1 MLTLAFPPRLS
12 SDHEEK
18 GVCYIQRG
26 KRQGETMNPL
36 TRHYT
41 LARLRHPVVP
51 LLGSRRVSEVNA
63 GDIERFFRD
72 VEAGKT
78 ARDDKIGPR
87 RRIVVRGGAG
97 AARKVFRDLSAVF
110 SFARRR
116 EIVTRYPCET
126 ARSEE
131 HTSELQSLLRISN
144 AGFCLKK

>member
-1 MLTLAFPPRLS
+1 M
-12 SDHEEK
+12 K
-18 GVCYIQRG
+18 
-26 KRQGETMNPL
+26 PL
-36 TRHYT
+36 TKQYT
-41 LARLRHPVVP
+41 LARLRHHVVP

-72 VEAGKT
+72 VEAGRT

-116 EIVTRYPCET
+116 EIVTRNPCET
-126 ARSEE
+126 AAVNKTDNHKERFLKLEE
-131 HTSELQSLLRISN
+131 RRHFGEALRELE
-144 AGFCLKK
+144 KKGTNKKSTRLNSSH